1 MTQHRSIITP
11 AAAERMRKAALTH
24 KERLAQEIAL
34 KEPPDREPVPDADD
48 SSVSREAVLT

>member
-1 MTQHRSIITP
+1 MQHRSIITP

-24 KERLAQEIAL
+24 KERLAQELAL
-34 KEPPDREPVPDADD
+34 KEPADREPVPDADD